1 MKKIIYY
8 FAFASILILGLS
20 SCNNDTDEIEFD
32 TSNSVQETQGIES
45 FDKKIGKKGDKS
57 IAAIAIAS
65 EDFNQLVAALAYVDA
80 ELDAGLV
87 DLFLNGKD
95 QFTVFAPTDT
105 AFQNLYDALGDDVNA
120 ITDLPADLVLNVL
133 LYHVAEG
140 RRGSNSVVPKNGL
153 KTIETLLG
161 ESFTVDSDLMIETF
175 TGKSST
181 IEAADISASNGIIHI
196 VNAVIL
202 PI

>member
-1 MKKIIYY
+1 M
-8 FAFASILILGLS
+8 
-20 SCNNDTDEIEFD
+20 EFD
-32 TSNSVQETQGIES
+32 LNDPIQETEQTES
-45 FDKKIGKKGDKS
+45 FDKKGGTKGDLS

-65 EDFNQLVAALAYVDA
+65 DDFNQLVAALAFVDA

-105 AFQNLYDALGDDVNA
+105 AFQNLYDALGEDVNG
-120 ITDLPADLVLNVL
+120 ITDLPAELVLDVL
-133 LYHVAEG
+133 LYHVTEG
-140 RRGSNSVVPKNGL
+140 RRSSNSVVPKNCK

-161 ESFTVDSDLMIETF
+161 ESFTVDSDLNIETF
-175 TGKSST
+175 TGKSSV
-181 IEAADISASNGIIHI
+181 IEAANISASNGIIH
-196 VNAVIL
+196 VVGAVIL